1 MRKGRVG
8 QRPDVVNAS
17 IPALSM
23 LFMIPRTCLTIALCS
38 LVVASHMK
46 VDPIPVWGVIA
57 WYVCLLLGAF
67 RWHARRVGARRE

>member
-1 MRKGRVG
+1 
-8 QRPDVVNAS
+8 
-17 IPALSM
+17 M